1 MNKLINKFK
10 VSLKEKGFS
19 NTLNKIFLFLK
30 RNSTILIKLY
40 IYKFFRKKQFN
51 FNLIKLNYFYHF
63 YNKTYEN
70 ERIIEI
76 PIVLELIDQYK
87 INDYYELGNVLVNY
101 GIKGHP
107 VIDKYDDNDNIIKQD
122 IVTYKSLKK
131 LNNLVSISTLEHIGW
146 DEGEKN
152 YSKVS
157 LAFKNILNSLLL
169 PGGFFIFT
177 FPVGYNPYLDE
188 YIKINK
194 NKFYKLFSFK
204 RINIKNEWEETN
216 FEICMEQKFNYP
228 YINANGL
235 IVGIALASE

>member
-1 MNKLINKFK
+1 MKILINKFK
-10 VSLKEKGFS
+10 VSLKEYGIL
-19 NTLNKIFLFLK
+19 NTLKKICLAII
-30 RNSTILIKLY
+30 RNLIIIIKLY
-40 IYKFFRKKQFN
+40 SYKITRNKKFIFN
-51 FNLIKLNYFYHF
+51 SIELNYFYHF

-76 PIVLELIDQYK
+76 PIVLELMDQYK
-87 INDYYELGNVLVNY
+87 INIYYELGNVLFNY

-107 VIDKYDDNDNIIKQD
+107 VIDKYDNNDNIIKQD
-122 IVTYKSLKK
+122 ITTFKPLKK

-157 LAFKNILNSLLL
+157 IAFNNILNSLLL
-169 PGGFFIFT
+169 PGGIFIFT

-194 NKFYKLFSFK
+194 DKFYKIFPLK
-204 RINIKNEWEETN
+204 RINIKNEWEETD
-216 FEICMEQKFNYP
+216 FENCMVQKFNYP

-235 IVGIALASE
+235 IVGIAIAN

>member
-1 MNKLINKFK
+1 MKILINKFK
-10 VSLKEKGFS
+10 VSLKEYGIL
-19 NTLNKIFLFLK
+19 NTLKKICLAII
-30 RNSTILIKLY
+30 RNLIIIIKLY
-40 IYKFFRKKQFN
+40 SYKITRNKKFIFN
-51 FNLIKLNYFYHF
+51 SIELNYFYHF

-76 PIVLELIDQYK
+76 PILLELLSKYK
-87 INDYYELGNVLVNY
+87 INNYYELGNVLINY

-107 VIDKYDDNDNIIKQD
+107 VIDKYDNSENIIKED
-122 IVTYKSLKK
+122 IVTFKPLKK

-157 LAFKNILNSLLL
+157 KAFHNILDSLLL
-169 PGGFFIFT
+169 PGGIFIFT
-177 FPVGYNPYLDE
+177 FPVGYNPHLDE

-194 NKFYKLFSFK
+194 DKFYKIYPFI
-204 RINIKNEWEETN
+204 RINIKNTWVETD
-216 FEICMEQKFNYP
+216 FETCMNQKFNHP

-235 IVGIALASE
+235 IVGIAMSS